1 MAGAGEFLLLEG
13 EGSQN
18 RGLEDW
24 GRVSGTCHFS
34 LQDTGRYMKMEQAR
48 GGRDTADVQCRPA
61 GVRQEQVQ
69 FLFFFS
75 CLHFYLN
82 K

>member
-1 MAGAGEFLLLEG
+1 MAGAGEFLLLAG

-34 LQDTGRYMKMEQAR
+34 LQDKGRYMKMEQAR

-61 GVRQEQVQ
+61 GAKAGASSVPIF
-69 FLFFFS
+69 FLAYIFI
-75 CLHFYLN
+75 
-82 K
+82 